1 MENKTLTIDIS
12 KLPIVIEVIT
22 DNIKKEYVIKP
33 NKERTGIFLNK
44 KEIYYDKYIP
54 KGNKTFY

>member
-1 MENKTLTIDIS
+1 MEIQTLTIDIN

-22 DNIKKEYVIKP
+22 NEFKKEYVIKP

-44 KEIYYDKYIP
+44 KEMY
-54 KGNKTFY
+54 